1 MNTEEWMDAYPANCM
16 STETYRMPGQ
26 SWAPV
31 IEYSPSH
38 RESSVEVVTNKKTGD
53 YNIVICREAFI
64 MHSAAQD
71 LYPM

>member
-1 MNTEEWMDAYPANCM
+1 MLIQPIACLLRPTEC
-16 STETYRMPGQ
+16 RGQ

-38 RESSVEVVTNKKTGD
+38 RESSMEVVTNKKTGD